1 MDYEFFHALLTPR
14 RQTLVDSMM
23 EKKELMEQWYNSR
36 LSDDSDVVAAALYE
50 TKVANIVELQKAEID
65 DID

>member
-1 MDYEFFHALLTPR
+1 MDYEFFHALLTQR

-50 TKVANIVELQKAEID
+50 TKVAK
-65 DID
+65 